1 MRDPIGEGR
10 KRLGVVLKLEIGA
23 GMLMVCEE
31 LDMRPAI
38 RSLEPGQSRE
48 VSLLLSLPLGL
59 MAGDTLVSNEEEGLT
74 LTPGVSIT
82 TEPEPLQQPAAV
94 RSLQAGRCSAVLAAA
109 VAFRREKLFNSTAA
123 SSFGGHMDTSHHT
136 PPYSFQRALQ
146 RILKGSRDSSQD
158 LGSGSSEE
166 SLLTPISFP

>member
-1 MRDPIGEGR
+1 
-10 KRLGVVLKLEIGA
+10 
-23 GMLMVCEE
+23 MVCEE

-123 SSFGGHMDTSHHT
+123 SSFGGHMDTSYT
-136 PPYSFQRALQ
+136 PLQLSKSSSDQ
-146 RILKGSRDSSQD
+146 RILKGSR
-158 LGSGSSEE
+158 
-166 SLLTPISFP
+166 F